1 MILRIRFLFQCI
13 APLSLA
19 ACVLLSGCHA
29 QTALPP
35 HAADL
40 YGRWFLNPSPALA
53 DSLLSYRGFID
64 KQDSIA
70 LAAQQIYR
78 GACGAKT
85 TVLVDKFNASYTVGW
100 KTPTQ
105 VRYDTAYPLIVYLHG
120 GTGTELTTKGEL
132 AYAMLSSL
140 ADTFNLFLA
149 SPSANRYAPWWSPA
163 GMSRILQTVR
173 FMTLCY
179 PINPDKIF
187 LAGVSDGATGC
198 YCAANTICDPFAGFI
213 AISGYGGMLA
223 SLGITLNPGN
233 LMQRPI
239 LNINAGRDRI
249 YPLQQVL
256 QFLSWLEQNGVSV
269 EHREYPDEEHGFD
282 YRQREYGNLAAII
295 RTWSRPEARNSV
307 SWEFTQGFP
316 NVPSHCIGWELQNNA
331 SGAGINAYWNSDTLK
346 VRAAGLA
353 AATCAFSGMSKTSVF
368 VSVNGSPA
376 RRLRPEK
383 QDGQTLLA
391 LALHQLF
398 PRVRPQAV
406 FRIKI
411 PQ

>member
-1 MILRIRFLFQCI
+1 
-13 APLSLA
+13 LA
-19 ACVLLSGCHA
+19 AERV
-29 QTALPP
+29 
-35 HAADL
+35 
-40 YGRWFLNPSPALA
+40 
-53 DSLLSYRGFID
+53 
-64 KQDSIA
+64 
-70 LAAQQIYR
+70 YR

-85 TVLVDKFNASYTVGW
+85 TVLVDTFNASYTVGW
-100 KTPTQ
+100 KTPAQ

-179 PINPDKIF
+179 PINRDKIF

-223 SLGITLNPGN
+223 SLGMTINPQN

-239 LNINAGRDRI
+239 LNINAGHDRI

-256 QFLSWLEQNGVSV
+256 QFLSWLEQNGVNV

-282 YRQREYGNLAAII
+282 YRQREYGNLASII
-295 RTWSRPEARNSV
+295 RTWNRPEARNSV

-316 NVPSHCIGWELQNNA
+316 NVPSHCIGWEMQKDA
-331 SGAGINAYWNSDTLK
+331 SRAGINAYWNGDTLK
-346 VRAAGLA
+346 VRATGLA
-353 AATCAFSGMSKTSVF
+353 AATCAFSGMSKTSAF
-368 VSVNGSPA
+368 VSVNGSSA
-376 RRLRPEK
+376 RRLGPEK
-383 QDGQTLLA
+383 KDGRTLLA

-398 PRVRPQAV
+398 PRVRPQSV
-406 FRIKI
+406 FRIHI